1 MQPPPVGFCTVCSM
15 RSRVMHSARVRVT
28 HNNSAE
34 SCMYDR
40 LHNFNLIKP
49 DNSRALFEWFFGR
62 WFVQREMDVAGKENK
77 ELSLKIN

>member
-49 DNSRALFEWFFGR
+49 DNSRALSNGSSVGGLCRER
-62 WFVQREMDVAGKENK
+62 WMWQVKRIRSC
-77 ELSLKIN
+77 L